1 MKRNRTVRAAS
12 KRRAVALTAG
22 LLSALLCTAPTSA
35 QETALLP
42 KGADIAAMC
51 GSKPII
57 FGYADGYSGN
67 SWRKTALAEVRD
79 ELSRCPNVTEIKS
92 TDAGGD
98 AQKAA
103 SDINN
108 LVAQGVN
115 VLLVHPDT
123 GDALLP
129 ALRDATAAG
138 VTVVAWEVKLGGEEG
153 VDYAANV
160 TLDTPPIARSWADW
174 IGANLKSGNIVFL
187 GGVPA
192 APTSQAFFE
201 EFSKGL
207 KKYPETHLLESD
219 YVVTN
224 WNPADAQKAVVGLI
238 AKYPKIDAIATDY
251 GVTAMAAIKVFQQA
265 GLAVPLIATVASNNE
280 LNCLYIEAK
289 KSGKSFPYMTRD
301 GSTTMA
307 RFAAR
312 RAVAAF
318 EGTVN
323 NEPTKVLPYP
333 YADSFA
339 GVDPK
344 CDPSAP
350 PDADLSGLLSDSAL
364 KGIFGQ

>member
-1 MKRNRTVRAAS
+1 MEEKMKITQSMGFEGRRDRVIGCIGAAL
-12 KRRAVALTAG
+12 AMLCCGPAL
-22 LLSALLCTAPTSA
+22 A
-35 QETALLP
+35 QESALLP
-42 KGADIAAMC
+42 KGADIATMC
-51 GSKPII
+51 GTKPII

-79 ELSRCPNVTEIKS
+79 ELSKCPNVTDIKA

-103 SDINN
+103 SDINS

-115 VLLVHPDT
+115 VLIVHPDT

-160 TLDTPPIARSWADW
+160 TLDTPPLARSWADW
-174 IGANLKSGNIVFL
+174 IGANLKEGNVVFL

-201 EFSKGL
+201 EFGKGL
-207 KKYPETHLLESD
+207 EKYPSVHLLEND

-224 WNPADAQKAVVGLI
+224 WNPADAQKAVSGLI
-238 AKYPKIDAIATDY
+238 AKHPKIDAIVTDY
-251 GVTAMAAIKVFQQA
+251 GVTAMA
-265 GLAVPLIATVASNNE
+265 GLPVPLIATVASNNE
-280 LNCLYIEAK
+280 LNCLYVDAK
-289 KSGKSFPYMTRD
+289 KSGQPFPYMTRD

-318 EGTVN
+318 ERTEN
-323 NEPTKVLPYP
+323 KEPTKVLPYP

-350 PDADLSGLLSDSAL
+350 PDADLSGLLSDNAL